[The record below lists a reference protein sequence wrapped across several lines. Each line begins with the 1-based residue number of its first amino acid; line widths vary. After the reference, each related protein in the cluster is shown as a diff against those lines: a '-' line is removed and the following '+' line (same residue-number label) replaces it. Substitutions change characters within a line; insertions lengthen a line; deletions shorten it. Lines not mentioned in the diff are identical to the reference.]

1 MTPCVSIHAVV
12 FTLTLP
18 LSLQGRGERTTHAKP
33 GSARSIK
40 CAWHRYSSLT
50 KAERNEILRHNA
62 ASLRLDYGLEVEQIN
77 ASLASVRRLGFASGL
92 VDRRLPG
99 YTGLAVPILDAGGQ
113 AIGALSCALAR
124 PRMTDARRQ
133 ALVQAMT
140 QEAQQVVRHL
150 GG

>member
-1 MTPCVSIHAVV
+1 MGALV
-12 FTLTLP
+12 
-18 LSLQGRGERTTHAKP
+18 R
-33 GSARSIK
+33 
-40 CAWHRYSSLT
+40 
-50 KAERNEILRHNA
+50 
-62 ASLRLDYGLEVEQIN
+62 
-77 ASLASVRRLGFASGL
+77 SLAPADLADLARAKALLESPSLAIQLANAVGSPVEYLLTTKLPRAASGL

-99 YTGLAVPILDAGGQ
+99 YTGLAVPILDAAGQ

-150 GG
+150 GS